1 LNRAKEDLTMTAIA
15 RRPLLAALLA
25 LPALPAAAAIDA
37 VKASSFIQAT
47 GSELVAAIN
56 SGAAVARRREQVAAV
71 LRRAVDIEGAGRF
84 ILGRFWRQATP
95 AEQAE
100 YAKLFEET
108 IILNLAARF
117 GEYQGVKFTL
127 GRAQPNADQD
137 VMVSTTIER
146 PNSPAFVLDWRVAE
160 IGGQP
165 RIVDM
170 IAEGTSLRL
179 TQRSEYASVIQRN
192 NGQVSALL
200 AAMRDQITRMKAQQ

>member
-15 RRPLLAALLA
+15 RRPLLAALLG